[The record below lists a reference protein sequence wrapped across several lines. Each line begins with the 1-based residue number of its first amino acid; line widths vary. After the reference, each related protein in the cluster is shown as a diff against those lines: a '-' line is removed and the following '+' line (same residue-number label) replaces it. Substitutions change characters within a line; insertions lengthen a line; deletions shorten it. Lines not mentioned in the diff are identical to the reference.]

1 MVDIGCDQFLVS
13 FKDLWMSQNPQ
24 LNPEETQ
31 RNCFPW
37 DSSILSKNGEL
48 GERQL
53 KLSEFCC

>member
-13 FKDLWMSQNPQ
+13 FKDLWMSQ
-24 LNPEETQ
+24 NPEETQ